1 MTAAPAIDKLLSAIG
16 RPYVPGRG
24 DLAPFAAEC
33 WLIVTLVAILLVPFF
48 ARRRNLACFLV
59 SFAGLTIALISLFW
73 TGLPAAAADLPLRG
87 ILVADPF
94 GQMWKGLLLIFTLG
108 VLILWRTTTS
118 AELRE
123 GDGPEYFTLLVGAT
137 LGMAVMA
144 STTNLLMIFMA
155 LELASFPSYVLAG
168 FRKTHRPGAEAS
180 LKYVLFGAASTA
192 VMLYGL
198 TFLYGLCGTLDLG
211 AIARQIAVGDAAHPA
226 LLTVALFGF
235 VVGVGF
241 KIAAVPFHF
250 WCPDVFEGASVEVSA
265 FLSVASKGAAL
276 VLLFRVLMTFAEAVA
291 YRDAQPLTALAYTM
305 GILGALTAT
314 AGNTAAFA
322 QENVKRLLAYS
333 SIAHAGY
340 MLCAASLLVNLHAR
354 QTDPAS
360 GVNAPAQALLFY
372 LAVYLFMN
380 LGAFAV
386 AGIVYRATGGEDL
399 AAFRGLA
406 RRNPTLAHAML
417 ACLLSLIGLPPFAG
431 FVAKLNVILVLM
443 NNGGGWWALV
453 AIVAINSVVSAF
465 YYFRVL
471 RVMYLEPATE
481 PAFGAHPI
489 AVALAAGSAVT
500 LVLMLVF
507 ASPVNTLTR
516 AYARIQGVSGST
528 TRATPPTPATPAT
541 LPTAAAARP

>member
-1 MTAAPAIDKLLSAIG
+1 
-16 RPYVPGRG
+16 
-24 DLAPFAAEC
+24 
-33 WLIVTLVAILLVPFF
+33 
-48 ARRRNLACFLV
+48 
-59 SFAGLTIALISLFW
+59 
-73 TGLPAAAADLPLRG
+73 
-87 ILVADPF
+87 
-94 GQMWKGLLLIFTLG
+94 
-108 VLILWRTTTS
+108 
-118 AELRE
+118 
-123 GDGPEYFTLLVGAT
+123 
-137 LGMAVMA
+137 MAVMA

-198 TFLYGLCGTLDLG
+198 TFLDGLCGTLDLA
-211 AIARQIAVGDAAHPA
+211 AIARQIASGEAAHPA
-226 LLTVALFGF
+226 LLTVAIFGLI
-235 VVGVGF
+235 VGVGF

-250 WCPDVFEGASVEVSA
+250 WCPDVFEGASVEISA

-276 VLLFRVLMTFAEAVA
+276 VLLFRVLMTFAEATG
-291 YRDAQPLTALAYTM
+291 YRDVQPLTALAYGM
-305 GILGALTAT
+305 GVLGALTAT
-314 AGNTAAFA
+314 VGNTAAFV

-340 MLCAASLLVNLHAR
+340 MLCAASLLVNAHAR

-360 GVNAPAQALLFY
+360 GVNAPVQALLFY

-399 AAFRGLA
+399 AAFRGLV

-417 ACLLSLIGLPPFAG
+417 ACLVSLIGLPPFAG

-443 NNGGGWWALV
+443 NNGGWWWALV
-453 AIVAINSVVSAF
+453 AVVAINSVISAF
-465 YYFRVL
+465 YYFRVV

-481 PAFGAHPI
+481 PEFAGHPL
-489 AVALAAGSAVT
+489 AVALAAGSASA

-507 ASPVNTLTR
+507 ASPISALTR
-516 AYARIQGVSGST
+516 AYAKVQGVTGA
-528 TRATPPTPATPAT
+528 TRPPAAT
-541 LPTAAAARP
+541 LPTAAAASDRP